1 MTSSTNRL
9 RGIPGTSQKGATGW
23 KSVAAV
29 GRICSCDLLSSPLF
43 PFSGWS
49 ISILCNALSYSMIP
63 TCQQKMPLPLPKFP
77 NSPFTVIISPLFSI
91 NRWLFIPPAALS
103 STWNLFFFV
112 FVFLQI
118 YTLFLSPFLCT
129 VSLLVPSHF
138 FSILSFVSN
147 CLSFTLCLGN
157 KRLSPG
163 FTATKL
169 LHAKNTGNW

>member
-103 STWNLFFFV
+103 STWNLFFCFCFFADLHTFPFTFSLHSLTSGSISFLFNPFV
-112 FVFLQI
+112 CLQLP
-118 YTLFLSPFLCT
+118 LFYL
-129 VSLLVPSHF
+129 VSWKQASLTRLYSHK
-138 FSILSFVSN
+138 IVA
-147 CLSFTLCLGN
+147 C
-157 KRLSPG
+157 
-163 FTATKL
+163 
-169 LHAKNTGNW
+169 

>member
-29 GRICSCDLLSSPLF
+29 GRICSCDLLSSPLS

-77 NSPFTVIISPLFSI
+77 NSPFTVIISPHHLPSTDDYSYLLQPWAQLETCFFNFFCRFTHFS
-91 NRWLFIPPAALS
+91 FH
-103 STWNLFFFV
+103 
-112 FVFLQI
+112 I
-118 YTLFLSPFLCT
+118 YFA
-129 VSLLVPSHF
+129 PSHF
-138 FSILSFVSN
+138 WFHLISFQSFLLSPTASLLLWVLETSVSP
-147 CLSFTLCLGN
+147 
-157 KRLSPG
+157 PG
-163 FTATKL
+163 FTTTKL